1 MSIFFSYI
9 LHEIEILK
17 NCMILFISLNLLK
30 KINPVETSCDIIV
43 IYLNLLL
50 IFVSIWLDN
59 FLGME
64 NAFIQTKEHRHYFE
78 RMRSIANN
86 LLNDFPFFFL
96 NSTTFI
102 IIMWYISRMICSL
115 ITISTQ
121 HWKVKLMCISY
132 LYILVTMEFHYFSHV
147 FLFQFKTITLR
158 ICFF

>member
-1 MSIFFSYI
+1 M
-9 LHEIEILK
+9 
-17 NCMILFISLNLLK
+17 
-30 KINPVETSCDIIV
+30 

-64 NAFIQTKEHRHYFE
+64 NAFIQAKEHRHYFE

-115 ITISTQ
+115 ITISTH

-132 LYILVTMEFHYFSHV
+132 LYSFYHGIPLLFPRFSVSVQNHNIKDMFFLKTSTFTLHDSHDFSPTMKQKCIHCTQSRKIIFIH
-147 FLFQFKTITLR
+147 
-158 ICFF
+158 